1 MSKYIPGL
9 PKPRKCM
16 SCWNGEAVGYR
27 MSANGKYRIY
37 RCAECLRRKEEH
49 EREIAQR
56 LAETRRAA

>member
-1 MSKYIPGL
+1 
-9 PKPRKCM
+9 M